1 MLKKVPC
8 SDCNGRG
15 FICQTT
21 EYSITSKIC
30 SVCNGLGYI
39 EVPMTNADRIRAMSD
54 EELQIFLCNNTEC
67 GSCQWCEPQGC
78 TLDEWLEGEC

>member
-15 FICQTT
+15 FVSQIT
-21 EYSITSKIC
+21 ECSIAAKTC
-30 SVCNGLGYI
+30 SVCGGLGYI

-54 EELQIFLCNNTEC
+54 EELRIFLCNNTEC
-67 GSCQWCEPQGC
+67 DSCRWGVRQGC